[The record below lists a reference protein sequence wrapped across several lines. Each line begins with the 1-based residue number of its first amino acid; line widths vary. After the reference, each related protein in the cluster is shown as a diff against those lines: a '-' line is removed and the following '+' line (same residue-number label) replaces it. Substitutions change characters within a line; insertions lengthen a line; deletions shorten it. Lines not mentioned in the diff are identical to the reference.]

1 VESVH
6 FRCPPQDGSRG
17 RVGEHFVKRFVPG
30 TKIDR
35 APGRQAQSVRL
46 VYSYRLRRGNLRGTP
61 FDRNDLAG
69 ASIDQR
75 DVHLR
80 ALTIAD
86 VLDDPIAGRG
96 VDEGAEDAVTDGR
109 NEAQLD
115 RGRLASGHGGQDS
128 PVSFEVD

>member
-1 VESVH
+1 
-6 FRCPPQDGSRG
+6 
-17 RVGEHFVKRFVPG
+17 
-30 TKIDR
+30 
-35 APGRQAQSVRL
+35 
-46 VYSYRLRRGNLRGTP
+46 
-61 FDRNDLAG
+61 
-69 ASIDQR
+69 
-75 DVHLR
+75 VHLR